1 MREKT
6 SILTGSSY
14 MKTRTIAIL
23 AATAFLLVG
32 GMFVVA
38 QRVMQKG
45 LHGRGYGPGMIFRQL
60 NLTDDQKA
68 KIKDILEANKGAIQP
83 IRDAMKA
90 NHEKLASLNGNFDEA
105 QVSAIAKEQGD
116 LTAQMI
122 VARERVRSQIFA
134 ILTDEQK
141 AKATQIHDQ
150 MKARFQER
158 MKPWGNKPGAGK
170 GADDE
175 E

>member
-1 MREKT
+1 
-6 SILTGSSY
+6 

-23 AATAFLLVG
+23 AATALLLVG

-38 QRVMQKG
+38 QRMIVKG
-45 LHGRGYGPGMIFRQL
+45 FVGHRGPAAMMLRQL
-60 NLTDDQKA
+60 NLTDDQKS
-68 KIKDILEANKGAIQP
+68 KVKDILETNRSAVEP
-83 IRDAMKA
+83 IREAMKA
-90 NHEKLASLNGNFDEA
+90 NHEKLAALNGNYDEE

-122 VARERVRSQIFA
+122 VARQRVKSQIFA

-141 AKATQIHDQ
+141 AKAAQLHDA
-150 MKARFQER
+150 MKQRFQNR
-158 MKPWGNKPGAGK
+158 MKTWGDKSDAAK

>member
-1 MREKT
+1 
-6 SILTGSSY
+6 
-14 MKTRTIAIL
+14 MKTRTISIL
-23 AATAFLLVG
+23 AATAVLLIG

-38 QRVMQKG
+38 QRMRH
-45 LHGRGYGPGMIFRQL
+45 HGFIGHGGPAAMMFRQL

-68 KIKDILEANKGAIQP
+68 KVKEILEANKATIQP
-83 IRDAMKA
+83 IREAMKA
-90 NHEKLASLNGNFDEA
+90 NHEKLAALNGNFDEA

-122 VARERVRSQIFA
+122 VARARVKSQIFA

-141 AKATQIHDQ
+141 AKAAQLHDA
-150 MKARFQER
+150 MKERFQNR
-158 MKPWGNKPGAGK
+158 MKFWGEKPDAGK